1 MLNILFLYLQMIAFV
16 VASPYVSTQLNQ
28 QGIQNMQGFLYSV
41 ITELSFSQSYMV
53 LYSFPADIALML
65 REVNNKV
72 YSAAPFYFSK
82 ALSLVGDNV
91 ICSECWCEI
100 GRKKFTGLD
109 ARVIFFRV
117 YGLTDIHI
125 NTTLWIQGNPK

>member
-1 MLNILFLYLQMIAFV
+1 MLNIPILCLQMIAFL
-16 VASPYVSTQLNQ
+16 VASTYVSSQLNQ

-41 ITELSFSQSYMV
+41 VTELSFSQSYMV

-82 ALSLVGDNV
+82 ALTLVSHVQGILFAV
-91 ICSECWCEI
+91 ITE
-100 GRKKFTGLD
+100 L
-109 ARVIFFRV
+109 
-117 YGLTDIHI
+117 
-125 NTTLWIQGNPK
+125 N